1 MSEQR
6 IEPHKVTKPIQLLAA
21 WLVGLCVLNVT
32 FLGAAA
38 VFKESKLASFILI
51 GAAVLNVPVFLYSLF
66 LLQTKYRPEMQEDTF
81 YSTYLNRNTNAEVEI
96 VKPSLKDRRLD
107 DLRAEI
113 ILLRNQISH
122 LNIQQQ
128 ASGTYES
135 CPQGL
140 SDWNMCRIA
149 LNDLHP
155 DFLAIRKA
163 LKTANIPVMSIFG
176 TVNKSEPPE
185 KLVLSVDVDS
195 SDILLLRKAL
205 KELLKFSFDG
215 ISLTERNPDIGEEEH
230 IYVGSYGFGDG
241 YAPITDELRDLVES
255 GIDPIDIKYHVSK
268 NLIKPVQ

>member
-21 WLVGLCVLNVT
+21 WLAGPLRPQCNILRCWQP
-32 FLGAAA
+32 

-51 GAAVLNVPVFLYSLF
+51 GVAVLNVPVFLYSLF

-163 LKTANIPVMSIFG
+163 LKTANIPECQSSAQS
-176 TVNKSEPPE
+176 TNQSRQE
-185 KLVLSVDVDS
+185 KLVLSVDVEQ
-195 SDILLLRKAL
+195 L
-205 KELLKFSFDG
+205 
-215 ISLTERNPDIGEEEH
+215 
-230 IYVGSYGFGDG
+230 
-241 YAPITDELRDLVES
+241 
-255 GIDPIDIKYHVSK
+255 
-268 NLIKPVQ
+268 